1 MGIIVRRL
9 LKKSWAR
16 TAELD
21 RARLT
26 AQVPLPTV
34 RVIPDLAY
42 LDDGNPLHLLN
53 IYMPQDAQGLLPVII
68 DIHGGGW
75 MYGDKDLNR
84 QYDMFFASKGYV
96 VLAMSYRLLPETDL
110 CGQVQD
116 VYASLHWLSTN
127 GEKYHCDLSRVF
139 LTGDSAGG
147 HLSGLVTC
155 IQQSSFL
162 QNLYGVEPFSFAI
175 RAITISHGVCDV
187 HEPAFVRNTA
197 VRRVGKEI
205 LRMLLG
211 RRLSRSPFFNHAS
224 FRQTAE
230 GLAIPP
236 IRLISSEADPLH
248 PQSVS
253 LQAYLAASG
262 RMYEAR
268 FWTKEQG
275 EKLGHVFHVMNP
287 AWPESLQTN
296 LETLA
301 FFSACEQGASTRPAE

>member
-16 TAELD
+16 TAALD
-21 RARLT
+21 RERLA
-26 AQVPLPTV
+26 AQTPLPSV
-34 RVIPDLAY
+34 RVIRNLPYAG
-42 LDDGNPLHLLN
+42 DGNPMHLLN
-53 IYMPQDAQGLLPVII
+53 LYMPQDAQGLLPVII

-84 QYDMFFASKGYV
+84 QYDMFMASKGYV
-96 VLAMSYRLLPETDL
+96 VAAMSYRLLPETNL

-116 VYASLHWLSTN
+116 VYASLHWL
-127 GEKYHCDLSRVF
+127 GAHGAAYHCDLSRVF
-139 LTGDSAGG
+139 LTGDSVGG
-147 HLSGLVTC
+147 HLSGLAAC

-162 QNLYGVEPFSFAI
+162 QGLYGVQPFPFAI
-175 RAITISHGVCDV
+175 RAIAISHGVCDI

-211 RRLSRSPFFNHAS
+211 RRLKRSPFFNHSS

-230 GLAIPP
+230 GLTLPP

-253 LQAYLAASG
+253 LRAYLAASG
-262 RMYEAR
+262 RVHEAR
-268 FWTKEQG
+268 FWTRQQG

-287 AWPESLQTN
+287 EWPESEQTN

-301 FFSACEQGASTRPAE
+301 FFSASEQGGQAE